1 MSSVDVVI
9 VGAGA
14 AGIAACRMLQAAGL
28 TVQVLE
34 ARYRV
39 GGRAHTEQMLG
50 LPVDMGAAWLHFAEE
65 NAFTGIAQ
73 EGGFTVI
80 RREPNWGAEALIGAR
95 SPTQQ
100 EREQVGRSWEH
111 YFGLIEA
118 AAQAGKDVAVSEV
131 LPQDDFRTRFDAVM
145 TWAVGVESGAVSTL
159 DLARYAESTHNWAVA
174 QGLGSVVAHSAA
186 GLRVTLGAQ
195 ATTIRW
201 DEKCVRVDT
210 PRGSIRAR
218 AAIVTVPT
226 SVLASED
233 IKFAPQLPARFTNAF
248 AAIPLGVVNKVF
260 IRVEEGGLPFAGTTQ
275 LIGTD
280 TTSRTASYTVRPAG
294 QPLIAAFFG
303 GELSWELEQRGEL
316 SAFANDELKRI
327 FGAELVGGILATH
340 ATGWGSDPW
349 AKGSYSAARPG
360 QADQRAVLAE
370 AVSPNLCFAGEAC
383 SREHYGTLH
392 GAWQS
397 GRKAARRLIAHLE
410 KLGYVSRSAGQRT
423 LT

>member
-1 MSSVDVVI
+1 MSNVDVVI

-28 TVQVLE
+28 TVRVLE

-39 GGRAHTEQMLG
+39 GGRAHTELMLG
-50 LPVDMGAAWLHFAEE
+50 MPVDMGAAWLHFAEE

-73 EGGFTVI
+73 EGGFTII

-95 SPTQQ
+95 APSVQ

-111 YFGLIEA
+111 YYALIEA
-118 AAQAGKDVAVSEV
+118 AAGAGRDVAVSDV
-131 LPQDDFRTRFDAVM
+131 LPQDEFRARFDAVM
-145 TWAVGVESGAVSTL
+145 CWAVGVESSEVSTL

-174 QGLGSVVAHSAA
+174 QGLGSVVAHAAA
-186 GLRVTLGAQ
+186 GLPVTLGAQ
-195 ATTIRW
+195 VTAIRW
-201 DEKCVRVDT
+201 DEKSVHVDT

-218 AAIVTVPT
+218 AAIVTAPT
-226 SVLASED
+226 AVIANGD
-233 IKFAPQLPARFTNAF
+233 IRFSPQLPARFGTAF
-248 AAIPLGVVNKVF
+248 RAIPLGVVNKVF
-260 IRVEEGGLPFAGTTQ
+260 VRVAEEALPFAGTTQ

-294 QPLIAAFFG
+294 QPLLAAFFG
-303 GELSWELEQRGEL
+303 GDLSRELEQQGEL
-316 SAFANDELKRI
+316 AAFACDELKRI
-327 FGAELVGGILATH
+327 FGAELVNGIIATQ
-340 ATGWGSDPW
+340 ATGWGGDPW
-349 AKGSYSAARPG
+349 SRGSYSAAQPG
-360 QADQRAVLAE
+360 QADQRAVLGE
-370 AVSPNLCFAGEAC
+370 PVSSALHFAGEAC

-397 GRKAARRLIAHLE
+397 GRKAARRLIADLE

>member
-1 MSSVDVVI
+1 MSDVDVAI
-9 VGAGA
+9 IGAGA

-80 RREPNWGAEALIGAR
+80 RREPNWGGEALIGAR
-95 SPTQQ
+95 TPTVQ
-100 EREQVGRSWEH
+100 ERQQVGQSWER
-111 YFGLIEA
+111 YYALVEA
-118 AAQAGKDVAVSEV
+118 AAAAGLDVAVSDV
-131 LPQDDFRTRFDAVM
+131 LPMDEFRTRFDAVM
-145 TWAVGVESGAVSTL
+145 TWAVGVESAAASTL

-174 QGLGSVVAHSAA
+174 QGLGSVVAHA
-186 GLRVTLGAQ
+186 GTGLPITLGAEV
-195 ATTIRW
+195 TGIGW
-201 DEKCVRVDT
+201 DEKSVRIDT
-210 PRGSIRAR
+210 ARGAIRAR

-226 SVLASED
+226 SVLANEE
-233 IKFAPQLPARFTNAF
+233 IKFKPPLPARFVTACNGIA
-248 AAIPLGVVNKVF
+248 LGVVNKVF
-260 IRVEEGGLPFAGTTQ
+260 IRVDEALLPFAGTTQ

-303 GELSWELEQRGEL
+303 GELSRELEQRGQL
-316 SAFANDELKRI
+316 ATFACDELQRI
-327 FGAELVGGILATH
+327 FGADLVNGILATH
-340 ATGWGSDPW
+340 ATGWGQDRWSR
-349 AKGSYSAARPG
+349 GSYSAARPG
-360 QADQRAVLAE
+360 QADQRAVLSE
-370 AVSPNLCFAGEAC
+370 PVSPTLSFAGEAC

>member
-1 MSSVDVVI
+1 MSNVDVVI

-28 TVQVLE
+28 SVQVLE

-73 EGGFTVI
+73 EGGFTII

-95 SPTQQ
+95 APTAQ
-100 EREQVGRSWEH
+100 ERAQVGQSWER
-111 YFGLIEA
+111 YYSLIEA
-118 AAQAGKDVAVSEV
+118 AAEAGRDVAVSEV
-131 LPQDDFRTRFDAVM
+131 LPADDFRTRFDAVM
-145 TWAVGVESGAVSTL
+145 CWAVGVESSSVSTL

-186 GLRVTLGAQ
+186 GLPVTLGAQ
-195 ATTIRW
+195 VTAIRW
-201 DEKCVRVDT
+201 DDKSVRVDT

-226 SVLASED
+226 SVMANED
-233 IKFAPQLPARFTNAF
+233 IRFTPQLPARFGTAFNAV
-248 AAIPLGVVNKVF
+248 PLGIVNKVF
-260 IRVEEGGLPFAGTTQ
+260 VRVDEGLLPFAGTTQ
-275 LIGTD
+275 LIGDD
-280 TTSRTASYTVRPAG
+280 TTTRTASYTVRPAG

-303 GELSWELEQRGEL
+303 GELSRELEQRGEL
-316 SAFANDELKRI
+316 EAFACDELQRI
-327 FGAELVGGILATH
+327 FGADLVGGILATQ
-340 ATGWGSDPW
+340 ATGWGRDPW
-349 AKGSYSAARPG
+349 ARGSYSAARPG
-360 QADQRAVLAE
+360 QADQRVVLAE
-370 AVSPNLCFAGEAC
+370 PVSPTLAFAGEAC

-392 GAWQS
+392 GAWLS
-397 GRKAARRLIAHLE
+397 GRKAARRLIADLE

>member
-28 TVQVLE
+28 DVRVLD

-80 RREPNWGAEALIGAR
+80 RREPNWGGEALIGAR
-95 SPTQQ
+95 EPTAE
-100 EREQVGRSWEH
+100 EREQVGQSWGR
-111 YFGLIEA
+111 YYALIEA
-118 AAQAGKDVAVSEV
+118 AAEAGRDVAVSDV
-131 LPQDDFRTRFDAVM
+131 LPADEFRARFDAVM
-145 TWAVGVESGAVSTL
+145 TWAVGVESGAVSTV

-174 QGLGSVVAHSAA
+174 QGLGSVVAHAAA
-186 GLRVTLGAQ
+186 GMPVTLGVQVTA
-195 ATTIRW
+195 IRW
-201 DEKCVRVDT
+201 DDKSVRVDT
-210 PRGSIRAR
+210 PRGAIRAR

-226 SVLASED
+226 SVMASED
-233 IKFAPQLPARFTNAF
+233 IKFSPHLPPRFGNAF
-248 AAIPLGVVNKVF
+248 RAIPLGVVNKVF
-260 IRVEEGGLPFAGTTQ
+260 VRVEEEALPFAGTTQ
-275 LIGTD
+275 LIGAD
-280 TTSRTASYTVRPAG
+280 NTSRTASYTVRPAG

-303 GELSWELEQRGEL
+303 GELSKELEQRGEL
-316 SAFANDELKRI
+316 EAFACDELQRI
-327 FGAELVGGILATH
+327 FGADLVSGIIATQ
-340 ATGWGSDPW
+340 ATGWGQDPW

-360 QADQRAVLAE
+360 QADQRAVLGE
-370 AVSPNLCFAGEAC
+370 PVSPTLSFAGEAC

-397 GRKAARRLIAHLE
+397 GRRAARRVIAHLE

>member
-28 TVQVLE
+28 NVRVLD

-80 RREPNWGAEALIGAR
+80 RREPNWGGEALVGAR
-95 SPTQQ
+95 VPTAQ
-100 EREQVGRSWEH
+100 EREQVGQSWAR
-111 YFGLIEA
+111 YYALIEA
-118 AAQAGKDVAVSEV
+118 AAEAGRDVAVSDV
-131 LPQDDFRTRFDAVM
+131 LPADEFRARFDAVM
-145 TWAVGVESGAVSTL
+145 TWAVGVESRDISTV

-186 GLRVTLGAQ
+186 GMPVTLGAQ
-195 ATTIRW
+195 VTAIRW
-201 DEKCVRVDT
+201 EDNSVRVDT
-210 PRGSIRAR
+210 PRGAIRAR

-226 SVLASED
+226 TVLANDD
-233 IKFAPQLPARFTNAF
+233 IKFSPHLPARFGSAF
-248 AAIPLGVVNKVF
+248 RAIPLGVVNKVF
-260 IRVEEGGLPFAGTTQ
+260 VRVEEGALPFAGTTQ
-275 LIGTD
+275 LIGAD
-280 TTSRTASYTVRPAG
+280 NTSRTASYTVRPAG
-294 QPLIAAFFG
+294 QPLVAAFFG
-303 GELSWELEQRGEL
+303 GELSQELEQRGEL
-316 SAFANDELKRI
+316 EAFACDELQRI
-327 FGAELVGGILATH
+327 FGADLVRGIIATQ
-340 ATGWGSDPW
+340 ATGWGQDPW

-360 QADQRAVLAE
+360 QADQRTVLGE
-370 AVSPNLCFAGEAC
+370 PVSPTLSFAGEAC